1 MTREKAAA
9 HIAGLSAEEKRQLAV
24 FLRMTEDPAARPRLL
39 TYLRRRGLFESFL
52 EAERGGK
59 GVEV

>member
-9 HIAGLSAEEKRQLAV
+9 HIAGLSAEEKRQLAA
-24 FLRMTEDPAARPRLL
+24 FLRMTEDPSAYPRLL
-39 TYLRRRGLFESFL
+39 AYLRRQGLVESFL

-59 GVEV
+59 AVEV